1 MRILFIGNN
10 FPPEVNALATR
21 LYEHARTWV
30 KEGRQ
35 VVVMTDV
42 PNFPEGVVYE
52 GYKNTYSEEEM
63 DGIEV
68 VRVPLYITANEGA
81 VKRILSF
88 ISFMMSTI
96 WYSRKLKGSFDIVV
110 ASSPQF
116 FAAIGG
122 YVISKLKGAKFVLEI
137 RDLWPESI
145 VAVGAMSRNLIIR
158 FFEQI
163 EHFLYRQADHIVVV
177 TNTFKRVITG
187 KGIDASKISVLK
199 NGADLTRYEQGL
211 DEELLTRLRSE
222 HDLEGKFVASYI
234 GTIGM
239 AHRVDVLLDAAEQCT
254 REDVVFVIVGT
265 GAQRKVLEERLAAHP
280 LPNVRLI
287 DKQPKSMVL
296 YWLALSDASIVHLKA
311 SPLFKT
317 VIPSKIFEAMAMRI
331 PILLG
336 VDGETREIIEESE
349 AGLFFTP
356 EDSNALLENVL
367 KLRDDSALCTQLG
380 MNGDAYVREYHD
392 REKIAQRYWT
402 LLEAVHAQTE
412 VPPTEESVVQNPT
425 EPAGHV
431 S

>member
-30 KEGRQ
+30 SEGRE

-52 GYKNTYSEEEM
+52 GYKNAYSEETM

-68 VRVPLYITANEGA
+68 VRVPLYIVANEGA
-81 VKRILSF
+81 IKRIMSF

-96 WYSRKLKGSFDIVV
+96 WYSRKLNGSFDIVV

-116 FAAIGG
+116 FAAVGG
-122 YVISKLKGAKFVLEI
+122 YVISKMKGAKFVLEI

-145 VAVGAMSRNLIIR
+145 VAVGAMSRNAIIR

-163 EHFLYRQADHIVVV
+163 EHFLYRKADHIVVV
-177 TNTFKRVITG
+177 TNTFKRVIAS

-199 NGADLTRYEQGL
+199 NGADLTRYEQAL
-211 DEELLTRLRSE
+211 DQDILSRLRRE

-239 AHRVDVLLDAAEQCT
+239 AHRVDVLLDAAEKCD

-265 GAQRKVLEERLAAHP
+265 GANRKALEERLEAKP

-287 DKQPKSMVL
+287 DKQPKSLVL

-356 EDSNALLENVL
+356 EDSDALLEKVL
-367 KLRDDSALCTQLG
+367 VLRDDPALCARIG
-380 MNGDAYVREYHD
+380 SNGDKYVREYHD
-392 REKIAQRYWT
+392 REKIAQRYWD
-402 LLEAVHAQTE
+402 LLESVHAQGT
-412 VPPTEESVVQNPT
+412 VPVAKAAAVPDPT

-431 S
+431 N

>member
-21 LYEHARTWV
+21 LYEHARTWTS
-30 KEGRQ
+30 EGRE
-35 VVVMTDV
+35 VVVLTDV
-42 PNFPEGVVYE
+42 PNFPEGEVYE
-52 GYKNTYSEEEM
+52 GYTNTYSEETM

-68 VRVPLYITANEGA
+68 VRVPLYITRNEGTI
-81 VKRILSF
+81 KRILSF
-88 ISFMMSTI
+88 ISFMLSSI
-96 WYSRKLKGSFDIVV
+96 WYSRRIKGSFDVVV

-122 YVISKLKGAKFVLEI
+122 YVISKMKGARFVLEI

-163 EHFLYRQADHIVVV
+163 EHFLYRKADHIVVV
-177 TNTFKRVITG
+177 TNTFKRVIAG
-187 KGIDASKISVLK
+187 KGIDAKKISVLK
-199 NGADLTRYEQGL
+199 NGADLTRYEQPL
-211 DEELLTRLRSE
+211 NEQTLNQLLKT
-222 HDLEGKFVASYI
+222 HDLEGKFIASYI

-239 AHRVDVLLDAAEQCT
+239 AHRVDVLLDAAEKCT
-254 REDVVFVIVGT
+254 RDDVVFVIVGT
-265 GAQRKVLEERLAAHP
+265 GANRKALEERLAERP

-287 DKQPKSMVL
+287 DKQPKSLVL
-296 YWLALSDASIVHLKA
+296 YWLALSNASIVHLKA

-336 VDGETREIIEESE
+336 VDGETREIIEEAE

-356 EDSNALLENVL
+356 EDSDALLESAL
-367 KLRDDSALCTQLG
+367 KLRDDPSLCTQLG
-380 MNGDAYVREYHD
+380 LNGQAYVRHYHD
-392 REKIAQRYWT
+392 REKIARRYWK
-402 LLEAVHAQTE
+402 LLEALNGG
-412 VPPTEESVVQNPT
+412 VVSEDV
-425 EPAGHV
+425 EPRETMDAY
-431 S
+431 

>member
-30 KEGRQ
+30 QEGKE

-52 GYKNTYSEEEM
+52 GYTNTYSEETM

-81 VKRILSF
+81 IKRIVSF
-88 ISFMMSTI
+88 ISFMMSSI
-96 WYSRKLKGSFDIVV
+96 WYSRKLKGSFDLVV

-122 YVISKLKGAKFVLEI
+122 YAISKLKGAKFVLEV

-145 VAVGAMSRNLIIR
+145 VAVGAMSRNAIIR

-163 EHFLYRQADHIVVV
+163 EHFLYRRADHIVVV
-177 TNTFKRVITG
+177 TNTFKRVIAG
-187 KGIDASKISVLK
+187 KGIDADKISVLK
-199 NGADLTRYEQGL
+199 NGADLSRYGESL
-211 DEELLTRLRSE
+211 DPETLSRLRRE
-222 HDLEGKFVASYI
+222 HNLDGKFVASYI

-239 AHRVDVLLDAAEQCT
+239 AHRVDVLLDAAEKCT

-265 GAQRKVLEERLAAHP
+265 GANRKALEDRLAANP

-287 DKQPKSMVL
+287 DKQPKSLVL

-356 EDSNALLENVL
+356 EDSDALLEKVIA
-367 KLRDDSALCTQLG
+367 LRDDPAFCARLG
-380 MNGDAYVREYHD
+380 MNGEAYVREYHD
-392 REKIAQRYWT
+392 REKIARRYWG
-402 LLEAVHAQTE
+402 LLEAVNMNADMPATKEAIAQD
-412 VPPTEESVVQNPT
+412 PTETASHLN
-425 EPAGHV
+425 
-431 S
+431 

>member
-30 KEGRQ
+30 NEGRE

-42 PNFPEGVVYE
+42 PNFPEGEVYE
-52 GYKNTYSEEEM
+52 GYRNAYSEETM

-68 VRVPLYITANEGA
+68 VRVPLYIVANEGA
-81 VKRILSF
+81 IKRILSF
-88 ISFMMSTI
+88 ISFMLSSI
-96 WYSRKLKGSFDIVV
+96 WYSRKLKGDFDVVV

-145 VAVGAMSRNLIIR
+145 VAVGAMSRNAIIR

-163 EHFLYRQADHIVVV
+163 EHFLYRRADHIVVV
-177 TNTFKRVITG
+177 TNTFKRVIAS
-187 KGIDASKISVLK
+187 KGIRSSKISVLK
-199 NGADLTRYEQGL
+199 NGADLTRYEQDLDPQIL
-211 DEELLTRLRSE
+211 DELRKE
-222 HDLEGKFVASYI
+222 HNLEGKFVASYI

-239 AHRVDVLLDAAEQCT
+239 AHRVDVLLDAAEKST
-254 REDVVFVIVGT
+254 REDVVFVIIGT
-265 GAQRKVLEERLAAHP
+265 GANRKALEDRLAERP

-287 DKQPKSMVL
+287 DKQPKSIIL
-296 YWLALSDASIVHLKA
+296 YWLALSNASIVHLKA

-356 EDSNALLENVL
+356 EDSDALLEKVL
-367 KLRDDSALCTQLG
+367 LLRDDPALCTKIGL
-380 MNGDAYVREYHD
+380 NGDAYVRQYHD

-402 LLEAVHAQTE
+402 LLEAVRESRAVPAELSLQSEE
-412 VPPTEESVVQNPT
+412 VETNGT
-425 EPAGHV
+425 
-431 S
+431 